1 MADTLQDRT
10 EPATPRR
17 REEAR
22 ERGQVARSSD
32 FTSAAVLVG
41 AIIVL
46 YLTRDAMTG
55 RLLAVLRLC
64 LEPSDP
70 AAVDSSQMVP
80 MLVMAG
86 RAAAEILVPL
96 MLAVT
101 VLALVISFGQ
111 VGVVYSW
118 ESIKPSL
125 DKMNP
130 IAGLK
135 RMFSARSFVHLLMG
149 LAKMCV
155 LVGVAYHTLRGKLDA
170 LAGVAM
176 LSHLSLLQITV
187 DLVFTLGL
195 RLATALLVLAVIDLI
210 YQRWKLE
217 KDLRMTKE
225 EVREELR
232 RMDGDP
238 HIKRRRRELQMQL
251 AMRRIRAAVPKAD
264 VVVTNP
270 THVAVAL
277 QYDSETMSAPT
288 VTAKGADHLAQLIRT
303 LAIEHGVPIVE
314 RPPLARTLY
323 QSVEVGQE
331 IPAQFYRAVA
341 EILAYVYELAGR
353 RSSRRSPTT
362 AAPAGL
368 SLN

>member
-1 MADTLQDRT
+1 MADTLQDKT

-32 FTSAAVLVG
+32 FTSAVVLLG
-41 AIIVL
+41 AIVVL
-46 YLTRDAMTG
+46 YVSRDTITG

-64 LEPSDP
+64 LDP
-70 AAVDSSQMVP
+70 DDTSAVDSAQMVP
-80 MLVMAG
+80 MLMIAG
-86 RAAAEILVPL
+86 RAVAEILAPL

-101 VLALVISFGQ
+101 IIALVISFGQ
-111 VGVVYSW
+111 VGVVFSW
-118 ESIKPSL
+118 ETIKPGL

-130 IAGLK
+130 LAGLK

-155 LVGVAYHTLRGKLDA
+155 LVGVAYYTLRGKLNSLAEAA
-170 LAGVAM
+170 L
-176 LSHLSLLQITV
+176 LSHLALAQMTI

-195 RLATALLVLAVIDLI
+195 RLAMALLVLAIIDLV
-210 YQRWKLE
+210 YQKWKLE

-270 THVAVAL
+270 THFAVAL

-314 RPPLARTLY
+314 RPPLARALY

-331 IPAQFYRAVA
+331 IPAQFYRTVA
-341 EILAYVYELAGR
+341 EVLAYVYELAGQSDR
-353 RSSRRSPTT
+353 RRPTT
-362 AAPAGL
+362 AAPAGV